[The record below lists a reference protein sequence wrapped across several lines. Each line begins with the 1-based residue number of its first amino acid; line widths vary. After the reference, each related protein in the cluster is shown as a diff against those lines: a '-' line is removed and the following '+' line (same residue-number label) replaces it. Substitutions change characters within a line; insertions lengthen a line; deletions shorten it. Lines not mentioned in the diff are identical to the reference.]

1 MPFARCHTEAIAIS
15 NPRDRT
21 PVSLVGYV
29 RTHYRKLPLPSKVF
43 RKEERCRQGFFVN
56 LSPNMPEFIRAAAG
70 ILTVLLLAVALSS
83 TALTSVEAAR
93 RLPAV
98 GQQQDA
104 GHRMLHERARSLI
117 MAWVAQL
124 TQGPSP
130 RGPGH

>member
-1 MPFARCHTEAIAIS
+1 
-15 NPRDRT
+15 
-21 PVSLVGYV
+21 
-29 RTHYRKLPLPSKVF
+29 
-43 RKEERCRQGFFVN
+43 
-56 LSPNMPEFIRAAAG
+56 MPESIRAAG
-70 ILTVLLLAVALSS
+70 IVLTVLLLAVALSS
-83 TALTSVEAAR
+83 TALTSVEAAGR

-98 GQQQDA
+98 GQQHA